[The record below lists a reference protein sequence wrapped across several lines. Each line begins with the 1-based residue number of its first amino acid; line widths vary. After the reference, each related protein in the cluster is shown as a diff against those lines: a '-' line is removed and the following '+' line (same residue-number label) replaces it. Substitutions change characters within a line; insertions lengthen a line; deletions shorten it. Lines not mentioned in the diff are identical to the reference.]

1 MDILLAFSAGLL
13 SFVSPC
19 VLPLIPS
26 YLAII
31 AGISVEEL
39 RREDF
44 SKKLMFLRS
53 LVFVIGLI
61 IPMILLGISATAL
74 GKALQLHQTF
84 ISQLL
89 GFVVIFFGLHL
100 LGLLRFQLFQREFRF
115 DFLFSGKQSLI
126 SLAIMGMAFGFGW
139 TPCIGPMLSSI
150 LILASEAETVWR
162 GGYLLTFYGL
172 GLGLPFILLGL
183 FSSFSWRLLSWLKK
197 YVQVVSIISG
207 ILLIILGVLLITG
220 NIAYI
225 IPVPAEF

>member
-1 MDILLAFSAGLL
+1 MDILVATSAGFL

-39 RREDF
+39 RQEHF
-44 SKKLMFLRS
+44 SKRLMFLRS

-61 IPMILLGISATAL
+61 IPMIILGVSASAL
-74 GKALQLHQTF
+74 GQSLQLHQTF

-115 DFLFSGKQSLI
+115 DVLFTGKQSLI
-126 SLAIMGMAFGFGW
+126 SLAVMGMAFGFGW

-172 GLGLPFILLGL
+172 GLGVPFLLLGL
-183 FSSFSWRLLSWLKK
+183 FSTFSWRLFEWLKQ
-197 YVQVVSIISG
+197 YLHVVSIISG
-207 ILLIILGVLLITG
+207 ILLIILGALLITG
-220 NIAYI
+220 NIAYL
-225 IPVPAEF
+225 IPAGIG